1 MIWLC
6 DQPSD
11 DLQELM
17 QMASAITGFSTDA
30 LEEMLSAEL
39 EMAHLLDYVTAV
51 MTKRMN

>member
-6 DQPSD
+6 DCPSD

-17 QMASAITGFSTDA
+17 QMASAMTG
-30 LEEMLSAEL
+30 LSVDDIEK
-39 EMAHLLDYVTAV
+39 LLDSGLETPHLVEYLSAV